1 LLRDQ
6 DHKVVGLT
14 AADGTMQGSVA
25 WSDHDLAVMTTALE
39 KPPAD
44 LVYRCWIERN
54 GVRSPVGNMWFVGD
68 LAYWTGSLDDWATIS
83 LDDGG
88 RFGVSLEP
96 AGGGTGGQPVLA
108 ADLPG

>member
-1 LLRDQ
+1 
-6 DHKVVGLT
+6 
-14 AADGTMQGSVA
+14 VA
-25 WSDHDLAVMTTALE
+25 WSDHDLAVMTTALD
-39 KPPAD
+39 KPAAG

-54 GVRSPVGNMWFVGD
+54 GVRSPVGKMWFVGG
-68 LAYWTGSLDDWATIS
+68 LAYWTGSLDNWATIS

-96 AGGGTGGQPVLA
+96 DTGGTGGQPVLT

>member
-1 LLRDQ
+1 
-6 DHKVVGLT
+6 
-14 AADGTMQGSVA
+14 
-25 WSDHDLAVMTTALE
+25 
-39 KPPAD
+39 
-44 LVYRCWIERN
+44 
-54 GVRSPVGNMWFVGD
+54 MWFVGD

-96 AGGGTGGQPVLA
+96 AAGGTGGQPVLT